1 MINIKRNYLK
11 NSIWT
16 TAVIAISLLGVS
28 TFSGVNASADTTATA
43 QSTASSASSADQNSQ
58 VTNDSST
65 TSSTSVE
72 QNETTTSNDD
82 ATQTTKVTKQTTS
95 KNGATTSKTTKET
108 TYNKPYNATKKLYKT
123 SYNFYKGLDDD
134 HKITTA
140 KGKYGKQFK
149 ISRIAKT
156 DQDTYFKTPQ
166 GWISSDAF
174 NQYVKEQGTM
184 NEKMRVTND
193 DAVVYSA
200 PANTKGAK
208 QLGTAES
215 LGLTDQWLKVN
226 YRKNTNTREG
236 FFRITQ
242 NGQNYYIDGKD
253 MEFNLAG
260 LDSHNSKIEKA
271 IKTGEQLIGKSPYS
285 WGGGRTAAS
294 IAARRFD
301 CSSFVRYVYAKAGV
315 NLGPITA
322 TTFTL
327 VNQGKRVNSSD
338 MKRGDI
344 FFFDDKKE
352 GRLCHVGIYLGRG
365 LFLNDSP
372 STDTHGVGISSLQ
385 DPHWKYRF
393 DHIVRRVA

>member
-1 MINIKRNYLK
+1 MI
-11 NSIWT
+11 T
-16 TAVIAISLLGVS
+16 ISLLGVS
-28 TFSGVNASADTTATA
+28 TFSTVHASADTTDTA
-43 QSTASSASSADQNSQ
+43 QSTNSSSDQNNQS
-58 VTNDSST
+58 NNSSTT

-72 QNETTTSNDD
+72 KNETTTADD
-82 ATQTTKVTKQTTS
+82 NATKTTKVTKKVTS
-95 KNGATTSKTTKET
+95 ENGATTSETTKAT
-108 TYNKPYNATKKLYKT
+108 TYNKPYNSTKKLYKT
-123 SYNFYKGLDDD
+123 SYNFYKGLDNE
-134 HKITTA
+134 HKLATA

-149 ISRIAKT
+149 INRIAKT
-156 DQDTYFKTPQ
+156 DKDTYFKTPH

-174 NQYVKEQGTM
+174 NQYVKEQGKM
-184 NEKMRVTND
+184 NEKMKVTND
-193 DAVVYSA
+193 DAAVYSA
-200 PANTKGAK
+200 PAKINGAK
-208 QLGTAES
+208 QIGTAES
-215 LGLTDQWLKVN
+215 LGLTDRWLKVN

-236 FFRITQ
+236 FFRVTQ

-260 LDSHNSKIEKA
+260 LNSHNSKIETA

-301 CSSFVRYVYAKAGV
+301 CSSFVRYIYAKAGV